1 VSQAD
6 LARFEVLTFDCYGT
20 LIDWETGILQAL
32 RAIRPH
38 GWGASDETL
47 LERFAAHEAAAESGD
62 YISYREVLRRTLRG
76 IAGDIGADVSPS
88 DADRFAESV
97 ADWPPFEDSPGALRR
112 LASKYRL
119 GVLTN
124 CDEDLFE
131 ASRRRLGVRFDWVI
145 TAERVRSYKPR
156 TKHFEVALA
165 QIPIEPS
172 GILHV
177 AQSLYHDHVPARA
190 MGLAT
195 AWIDRRIGRPGT
207 GATPTAEARP
217 DLVFGSL
224 AAFADAAVPAPDA

>member
-32 RAIRPH
+32 RVIRPD
-38 GWGASDETL
+38 GWGVPDETL

-62 YISYREVLRRTLRG
+62 YISYREVLRRTLHG
-76 IAGDIGADVSPS
+76 MAGDIGADVSPS

-97 ADWPPFEDSPGALRR
+97 ADWPPFGDSPGALGR
-112 LASKYRL
+112 LATTYRL

-124 CDEDLFE
+124 CDDDLFE
-131 ASRRRLGVRFDWVI
+131 VSRRRLGVRFDWVI

-165 QIPIEPS
+165 EIPVQPS

-177 AQSLYHDHVPARA
+177 AQSLYHDHVPAQA

-195 AWIDRRIGRPGT
+195 AWIDRRTGRSGT
-207 GATPTAEARP
+207 GATPPADAEP
-217 DLVFGSL
+217 DLVFPTL
-224 AAFADAAVPAPDA
+224 AAFTEAAVPERR

>member
-1 VSQAD
+1 
-6 LARFEVLTFDCYGT
+6 LERFEVLTFDCYGT

-32 RAIRPH
+32 RAIRPD
-38 GWGASDETL
+38 GWDVSDEVL

-62 YISYREVLRRTLRG
+62 YIPYREVLRRTVHG
-76 IAGDIGADVSPS
+76 IAGELGPDVSTS
-88 DADRFAESV
+88 DADRFARSV
-97 ADWPPFEDSPGALRR
+97 ADWPPFLDSPGALRR
-112 LASKYRL
+112 LAARYRL

-165 QIPIEPS
+165 EIPVPPS

-177 AQSLYHDHVPARA
+177 AQSLYHDHVPAQA

-195 AWIDRRIGRPGT
+195 AWIDRRAGRAGA
-207 GATPTAEARP
+207 GATPPAEARP
-217 DLVFGSL
+217 GLVFASL